1 MQRLLIYQLF
11 RLRHMKD
18 STIRIGTRGSKLALW
33 QANWVKDRIMQY
45 HPEADV
51 RLTVIKT
58 SGDKIL
64 DVPLAKVGGKGL
76 FVKEIEEAM
85 LAGEIHMAVHSMKDM
100 PGEFPEGLCIAAV
113 PVRETPLDAFL
124 ARKVREIKQLPEGAA
139 VGTSSLRRSSQL
151 LYLRPDLKIIP
162 LRGNIDTRIRK
173 LETEELDAV
182 ILAAAGIKRLGFS
195 DCITSQIDPETM
207 LPAVGQGA
215 LCIEA
220 RRDDSKILSLL
231 AKINDPETACTV
243 KAERAFLKR
252 LQGGCQVP
260 IAAFAQIRGKEI
272 VIDGMVAETDG
283 SVLLRKQL
291 RGPVENPEQLG
302 TNLAETLIE
311 QGAGGIVQRLLE
323 EAEQ

>member
-1 MQRLLIYQLF
+1 MTE
-11 RLRHMKD
+11 KV
-18 STIRIGTRGSKLALW
+18 IRIGTRGSQLALW
-33 QANWVKDRIMQY
+33 QANWVKDRIMEN
-45 HPEADV
+45 HPDADV
-51 RLTVIKT
+51 SLRVIKT

-124 ARKVREIKQLPEGAA
+124 ARKVQEIKQLPEGAA
-139 VGTSSLRRSSQL
+139 IGTSSLRRASQL

-173 LETEELDAV
+173 LESENLDAV
-182 ILAAAGIKRLGFS
+182 ILAAAGIRRLGFAH
-195 DCITSQIDPETM
+195 CITSQINPETM

-220 RRDDSKILSLL
+220 RNDDTKILNLL
-231 AKINDPETACTV
+231 AQINDPETACTV
-243 KAERAFLKR
+243 SAERAFLKR

-302 TNLAETLIE
+302 TKLAETLIK
-311 QGAGGIVQRLLE
+311 QGAGDIVQRLLQ
-323 EAEQ
+323 EAE